1 MTRNVQFHLNA
12 LMYRWD
18 SCSCRLWPWGAFWPT
33 DSFMSGSFPSVAS
46 RDPQHGLGEYE
57 RFIVSWR
64 ESFDTAVERA
74 INRGDEVPKFP
85 PNRFLP

>member
-1 MTRNVQFHLNA
+1 
-12 LMYRWD
+12 
-18 SCSCRLWPWGAFWPT
+18 
-33 DSFMSGSFPSVAS
+33 MSGSFPSVAS